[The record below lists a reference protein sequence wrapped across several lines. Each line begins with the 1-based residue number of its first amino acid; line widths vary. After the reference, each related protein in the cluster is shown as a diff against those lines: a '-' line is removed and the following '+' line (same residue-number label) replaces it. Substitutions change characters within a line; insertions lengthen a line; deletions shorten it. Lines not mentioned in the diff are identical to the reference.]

1 LWDIVLRSLELL
13 LALRKN
19 EKPQVVLR
27 LFAMLVALVVSAQPF
42 ADVVRNHTSY
52 DRDQEP

>member
-1 LWDIVLRSLELL
+1 MWDILDEVGTTSCI
-13 LALRKN
+13 AKN